1 MHQDTRTAEPWPRAE
16 TLRLLIV
23 ESQTLFASMLIEV
36 LSVEPGIRIVG
47 TAGTAAEAIN
57 ALENAAV
64 DVVMLDLMLP
74 GRSGLELIGEIAGRE
89 NPARIVVCSATNDP
103 AAITMAFGLGAHA
116 FVEKTSA
123 LPELV
128 DTLRKAARG
137 EHCLTARAA
146 EVLGEHARGAGATR
160 LLQPEDLAAPRRLAL
175 REHVRD
181 IAVAMGLSAS
191 GVYKIRQRIG
201 RAGGAR
207 TKEDFCRFA
216 ARLGLVPSKGAPLD
230 PALRREPY
238 RHAGTP
244 AP

>member
-1 MHQDTRTAEPWPRAE
+1 MHQETRTDEPWPGVKL
-16 TLRLLIV
+16 LRLLVV
-23 ESQTLFASMLIEV
+23 ESQTLFAAMLIEV
-36 LSVEPGIRIVG
+36 LSGEPGIRIVG
-47 TAGTAAEAIN
+47 TAGTAAEATTV
-57 ALENAAV
+57 LEKPGV

-74 GRSGLELIGEIAGRE
+74 DRSGLELIGEITGRE

-103 AAITMAFGLGAHA
+103 AANTMAFGLGAHA

-160 LLQPEDLAAPRRLAL
+160 LLPPEDLAVLRRLAL

-181 IAVAMGLSAS
+181 IAVATGLSPS

-216 ARLGLVPSKGAPLD
+216 ARLGLVPTEDAPLD
-230 PALRREPY
+230 PALPRKPCRD
-238 RHAGTP
+238 AGTP

>member
-1 MHQDTRTAEPWPRAE
+1 MHQETRTAEPWPGVKP
-16 TLRLLIV
+16 LRLLIV
-23 ESQTLFASMLIEV
+23 ESQTLFAAMLLEV
-36 LSVEPGIRIVG
+36 LSAEPGIRIVG
-47 TAGTAAEAIN
+47 TAGTAAEAIR
-57 ALENAAV
+57 ALENAEV

-74 GRSGLELIGEIAGRE
+74 DRSGLELIGEITGRE

-128 DTLRKAARG
+128 GTLRQAARG

-160 LLQPEDLAAPRRLAL
+160 LLQPGDLAVLRRLAL

-181 IAVAMGLSAS
+181 IAAATGLSPS

-207 TKEDFCRFA
+207 AKEDFHRFA
-216 ARLGLVPSKGAPLD
+216 ARLGLVPTQGASLP
-230 PALRREPY
+230 PAPPREPD
-238 RHAGTP
+238 REAATP